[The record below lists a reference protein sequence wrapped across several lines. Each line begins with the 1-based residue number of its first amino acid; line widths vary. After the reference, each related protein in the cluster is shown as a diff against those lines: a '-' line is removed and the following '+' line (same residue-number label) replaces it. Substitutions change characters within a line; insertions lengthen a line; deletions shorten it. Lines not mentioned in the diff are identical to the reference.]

1 MKKQQ
6 RKTVRAI
13 FEDAEQLTLDQ
24 LQESNILKLLLK
36 AEVPNAIEYAIIHK
50 KTFASIFEINSSN
63 NFIEIHKNY
72 WADALSTCLHWYI
85 NDGEEDYEK
94 CSHLTKLIES
104 LRIPKK

>member
-13 FEDAEQLTLDQ
+13 FDNAEQLTQD
-24 LQESNILKLLLK
+24 EIEDSDVLKLLLK
-36 AEVPNAIEYAIIHK
+36 VEVPKAIEDAMIHK

-94 CSHLTKLIES
+94 CSHLTQLIEA
-104 LRIPKK
+104 LRLTKK

>member
-13 FEDAEQLTLDQ
+13 FDNAEQLTLEQ
-24 LQESNILKLLLK
+24 LEDSDILKVLLK
-36 AEVPNAIEYAIIHK
+36 VEVPKAIEDAMINK

-94 CSHLTKLIES
+94 CSNITKLIET

>member
-1 MKKQQ
+1 MKKHQ

-13 FEDAEQLTLDQ
+13 FDDAEQLTLEQ
-24 LQESNILKLLLK
+24 LESSDILKLLLK
-36 AEVPNAIEYAIIHK
+36 KEVPTAIEDAMIHK
-50 KTFASIFEINSSN
+50 KTFASIFEINSTN

-94 CSHLTKLIES
+94 CSHLTKLIET
-104 LRIPKK
+104 LRILKK